1 MLAGV
6 RYDISEEEV
15 TEFCKHNK
23 GILVG
28 QL

>member
-1 MLAGV
+1 VLAGV

-15 TEFCKHNK
+15 IEVCEHNK
-23 GILVG
+23 GILVD